1 MSFSAHFRNQLMVS
15 RQFRAQDLLLSH
27 FQQGASN
34 TSTAP
39 RKPPRRNV
47 SVSPIRGCS
56 SKHQFHTMSGS
67 ASKDQLMNY
76 YSKTKSF
83 DELDDIL
90 TSESN
95 APPAVSSSLMMKNS
109 PSSSMM
115 DEASASATSSAASA
129 SRHSCDELM
138 MTRSLYEAETSD
150 DAGSQVINIKK
161 PIHSWLWSHMF
172 NWPNGWGQ
180 PIRILKFTAVGA

>member
-109 PSSSMM
+109 PSSLM

-161 PIHSWLWSHMF
+161 PMALTTF
-172 NWPNGWGQ
+172 VQLTKWGHTGAK
-180 PIRILKFTAVGA
+180 ILNLSKKITF

>member
-1 MSFSAHFRNQLMVS
+1 
-15 RQFRAQDLLLSH
+15 
-27 FQQGASN
+27 
-34 TSTAP
+34 
-39 RKPPRRNV
+39 
-47 SVSPIRGCS
+47 
-56 SKHQFHTMSGS
+56 MSGS

-90 TSESN
+90 TSEKKAQESTTT
-95 APPAVSSSLMMKNS
+95 AVVVQPTTASSVMMKNS

-115 DEASASATSSAASA
+115 DEASASSAA

-150 DAGSQVINIKK
+150 DAGSQVINIG
-161 PIHSWLWSHMF
+161 PQMLS
-172 NWPNGWGQ
+172 
-180 PIRILKFTAVGA
+180 IRAF